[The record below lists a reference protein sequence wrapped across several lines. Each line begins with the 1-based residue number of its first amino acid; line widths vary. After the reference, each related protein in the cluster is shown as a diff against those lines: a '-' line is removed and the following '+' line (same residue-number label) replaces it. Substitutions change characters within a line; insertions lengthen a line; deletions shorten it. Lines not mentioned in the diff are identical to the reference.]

1 MKSVEKRCTSPK
13 VFINSPLS
21 HIGAQILNNEIKKIL
36 VREGFDCILPQ
47 EILPPGPNAG
57 AREVFEVNLKL
68 LEQCDTVLS
77 VLDAP
82 GEGVIFELGVAAALG
97 KPVVAFRSDKQRY
110 LGKVVEG
117 FWLSLPKSQKA
128 ESLEELRCKLREYRN
143 SWSEMYE
150 KSKIEH
156 IRSSQ
161 R

>member
-1 MKSVEKRCTSPK
+1 MNPVEKRSVSPK
-13 VFINSPLS
+13 VFINSSLS
-21 HIGAQILNNEIKKIL
+21 HVGAQILNNEIRDIL
-36 VREGFDCILPQ
+36 VKEGFDCILPQ
-47 EILPPGPNAG
+47 DVLPPGSKVK

-128 ESLEELRCKLREYRN
+128 ESLEELRTKPVA
-143 SWSEMYE
+143 
-150 KSKIEH
+150 SKKH
-156 IRSSQ
+156 
-161 R
+161 